1 MYYLNS
7 QYNAVCEQCCIWVL
21 GVSQRQF
28 LVEVNSLLQLVNSSI
43 FLPDV
48 LSCTWLWKVVI
59 RQNIYLPYPWVL
71 RAQNHNPKMRKTSGF
86 KSQSRGVR
94 IDWWNCVNRWAAS
107 NSFQKLPRFLSCWFR
122 AYRLTKV
129 VYPSKCV
136 ASFFLLYLS
145 PHCHFGSKDCSRGD
159 HRYSRDP
166 ERERTSSNN
175 TIFLYVII

>member
-7 QYNAVCEQCCIWVL
+7 QYNAICEQCCIWVL

-28 LVEVNSLLQLVNSSI
+28 LVEVNSLLQLVNSFM

-59 RQNIYLPYPWVL
+59 GQNIYLPYPWVL

-94 IDWWNCVNRWAAS
+94 IGWWNCVNRWAVS
-107 NSFQKLPRFLSCWFR
+107 NSCQKLPRFLSCWYR
-122 AYRLTKV
+122 AYRLTKA
-129 VYPSKCV
+129 VYPSECV
-136 ASFFLLYLS
+136 ASFFSCICHLVVILDLRTVLEVVTGTPGIQKGKGLLQ
-145 PHCHFGSKDCSRGD
+145 
-159 HRYSRDP
+159 
-166 ERERTSSNN
+166 
-175 TIFLYVII
+175 IILYFFMW